1 MKSAPGLL
9 AEFATPEGFAAAVRR
24 VRSAGYTRLEAYMP
38 FAVEGVAEAVAG
50 GRRSPMAKAMLIG
63 GLVSGLGAYGMQY
76 FATHIYPLNVGG
88 RPLHSWPS
96 FVPITFELTVLGAA
110 LTGVGAF
117 FWQAGFPRLDHAV
130 FADRRF
136 ERASQDRFFLCI
148 RGDDPLQA
156 GAEAR
161 ALLVAAGAESVEEA
175 AL

>member
-1 MKSAPGLL
+1 MKPGPGLL
-9 AEFATPEGFAAAVRR
+9 AEFTTPEGFAAAVAR
-24 VRSAGYTRLEAYMP
+24 VRAAGYTRLEAYMP
-38 FAVEGVAEAVAG
+38 FAVEGVAEAIAG

-63 GLVSGLGAYGMQY
+63 GLVCGLGAYGMEF

-88 RPLHSWPS
+88 RPLHSWPA

-110 LTGVGAF
+110 LTGVFAF

-136 ERASQDRFFLCI
+136 DRASQDRFFLCI
-148 RGDDPLQA
+148 RGDDPLHA
-156 GAEAR
+156 GADAR
-161 ALLVAAGAESVEEA
+161 GLLLAAGAESVEEV